1 MSKTAVL
8 RLVETPVPSAVSETS
23 PRKGVTNEDRRPRE
37 HLSRDEV
44 MVLVKAARAN
54 RNGARDAAAID
65 HHATVVLRL
74 DPRTL
79 RYQADTEGV
88 AGSGILSGGALPFPA
103 NPDTAAP
110 LSLLQPGSV
119 QANA

>member
-1 MSKTAVL
+1 MARAYVAVPLMRGSWTKGDSDMSKTAVL

-54 RNGARDAAAID
+54 RNGARDAAAIWI
-65 HHATVVLRL
+65 AFNQGLRVSEL
-74 DPRTL
+74 
-79 RYQADTEGV
+79 
-88 AGSGILSGGALPFPA
+88 
-103 NPDTAAP
+103 
-110 LSLLQPGSV
+110 
-119 QANA
+119 

>member
-44 MVLVKAARAN
+44 MVLVKAARTN
-54 RNGARDAAAID
+54 RNGARDAAAIGIAFN
-65 HHATVVLRL
+65 HGLRVSEL
-74 DPRTL
+74 CDL
-79 RYQADTEGV
+79 RWSDIQWQERRIMS
-88 AGSGILSGGALPFPA
+88 AGSKGRSRANTLSQSRISGFSGHCA
-103 NPDTAAP
+103 
-110 LSLLQPGSV
+110 
-119 QANA
+119 